1 MPKGFHYGRS
11 QTRHYTCEHLR
22 ISARLFKNLLDLPL
36 GQYSF
41 NSTQL
46 SDEHRTFKLIEFY
59 GSRVA
64 IFSIKGRDN
73 HVTLQ
78 VDKRSASNKLFLVCP
93 YCRHQRQHL
102 YAVSNAYSCR
112 TCLGLHY
119 ASQSERPMDR
129 LARRIRKERSTIWG
143 DEQDTVNLIDSSS
156 WWPKPKWMKYKTFDK
171 ARSKL
176 IVLESRYWQLASSQ
190 FNIMFG
196 KDIES
201 LDMY

>member
-11 QTRHYTCEHLR
+11 QTRHYTCEYLR
-22 ISARLFKNLLDLPL
+22 ISAKVFKSALDLPL

-41 NSTQL
+41 NSSQL
-46 SDEHRTFKLIEFY
+46 SDEHRTFELLENH
-59 GSRVA
+59 GSRAAV
-64 IFSIKGRDN
+64 FTIKDRE
-73 HVTLQ
+73 HPITLK
-78 VDKRSASNKLFLVCP
+78 VDTRSASNKLFLICP

-102 YAVSNAYSCR
+102 YAVSNAYACR
-112 TCLGLHY
+112 VCLKLHY
-119 ASQSERPMDR
+119 ACQSERPMER
-129 LARRIRKERSTIWG
+129 LSRRIRKDRAMIWG
-143 DEQDTVNLIDSSS
+143 SEQDTVNLIDSSS

-196 KDIES
+196 KEIES
-201 LDMY
+201 FEL